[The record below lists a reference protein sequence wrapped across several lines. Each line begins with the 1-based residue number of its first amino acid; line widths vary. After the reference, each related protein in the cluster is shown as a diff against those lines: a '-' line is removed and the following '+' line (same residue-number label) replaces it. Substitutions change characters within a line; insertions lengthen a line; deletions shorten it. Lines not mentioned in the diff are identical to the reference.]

1 MKWIVYQRQI
11 PAEST
16 TLPNGETIVTREA
29 YLQEEKLAFMDSNKG
44 IQIAEALK
52 CSYNGEYTIEEEPD
66 DRPLD
71 EIRADKLEELSAS
84 CNAAITAGMDVE
96 TAQGT
101 EHFSLQE
108 TDQINLT
115 TALSAAQSGA
125 AGYPYHADGQLCRLF
140 TAAEIQAIAAASVK
154 HKLYH
159 TTLCNHLLTWA
170 RRAETR
176 EELTSITYAADGMPD
191 DLASN
196 MAAVLSA
203 AAGDNNA

>member
-1 MKWIVYQRQI
+1 MKIIKYKFLSCEI
-11 PAEST
+11 NHGTEDE
-16 TLPNGETIVTREA
+16 PNMEQVFLHKEIHCPDLDFEA
-29 YLQEEKLAFMDSNKG
+29 NYA
-44 IQIAEALK
+44 IALK
-52 CSYNGEYTIEEEPD
+52 EAYNGEVTIEDVPD

-71 EIRADKLEELSAS
+71 VIRADKLVELSAS

-96 TAQGT
+96 TTQGT

-115 TALSAAQSGA
+115 TALSAVQSGA

-140 TAAEIQAIAAASVK
+140 TAAEIQAIAAASVR

-176 EELTSITYAADGMPD
+176 EELSGITYAADGMPD

-196 MAAVLSA
+196 MAAVLA
-203 AAGDNNA
+203 AAGDTNA

>member
-1 MKWIVYQRQI
+1 MKWVVYNKENVVLNDDGEVANQSFI
-11 PAEST
+11 PIHSPYSAE
-16 TLPNGETIVTREA
+16 NEEIAKREA
-29 YLQEEKLAFMDSNKG
+29 
-44 IQIAEALK
+44 
-52 CSYNGEYTIEEEPD
+52 YNGEYTIEDVPD

-71 EIRADKLEELSAS
+71 EIRTDKLKELSTS

-96 TAQGT
+96 TTQGT

-115 TALSAAQSGA
+115 TALSAVQSGA

-140 TAAEIQAIAAASVK
+140 TAADIQAIAAASVK

-170 RRAETR
+170 RRAETK
-176 EELTSITYAADGMPD
+176 EELSGITYAADGLPE
-191 DLASN
+191 DLAAN
-196 MAAVLSA
+196 MAAVLA
-203 AAGDNNA
+203 ASAGDNNA

>member
-1 MKWIVYQRQI
+1 MKVLKYRFMTEVNHGTEEHPDIQQVFS
-11 PAEST
+11 E
-16 TLPNGETIVTREA
+16 VTMGWNEANEEIAKREA
-29 YLQEEKLAFMDSNKG
+29 
-44 IQIAEALK
+44 
-52 CSYNGEYTIEEEPD
+52 YNGEYTIEEEPD

-71 EIRADKLEELSAS
+71 VIRADKLAELSAS

-108 TDQINLT
+108 ADQINLT
-115 TALSAAQSGA
+115 TALSAVQSGA

-170 RRAETR
+170 RRAETK
-176 EELTSITYAADGMPD
+176 EELSGITYSADGLPE
-191 DLASN
+191 DLAAN
-196 MAAVLSA
+196 MAAVLAA

>member
-1 MKWIVYQRQI
+1 MKRIKYQVSTEFNIGTEENPQYKTFFADRHMF
-11 PAEST
+11 PA
-16 TLPNGETIVTREA
+16 TLENIEA
-29 YLQEEKLAFMDSNKG
+29 VKA
-44 IQIAEALK
+44 IA
-52 CSYNGEYTIEEEPD
+52 YNGEYTIEDVPD

-71 EIRADKLEELSAS
+71 VIRADKLAELSAS

-96 TAQGT
+96 TTQGT

-115 TALSAAQSGA
+115 TALSAVQSGA

-140 TAAEIQAIAAASVK
+140 TATEIQAIAAASVR

-170 RRAETR
+170 RRAETK
-176 EELTSITYAADGMPD
+176 EELSGITYAADGMPE

-196 MAAVLSA
+196 MAAVLA
-203 AAGDNNA
+203 ASAGDNNA